1 MKSISIFF
9 CLIVLS
15 IGNIN
20 LNAKAEII
28 NDEVLK
34 VGLIVPLS
42 GKYGSIGKSILN
54 SLRIALNKI
63 DDNKIAIYPRD
74 NQADPEKTLLAG
86 KELSDLGV
94 SIIIGPIFHENLK
107 YVENLNNILFLTLSN
122 KDYDLPSNVIATGIN
137 AKSQLDRIILF
148 LKKENLSKTIVLI
161 PKSENESEL
170 KKYFSKVKFKFSN
183 IYSYD
188 TNPEKLT
195 KQIELITKYKERKYD
210 LNRRIKI
217 LEKSELE
224 EHKRELE
231 KLKTKDT
238 IGSLNFDSVIIADF
252 DQSLK
257 SVVTSFLY
265 ADVDYKRVK
274 LITLNQWFDETLFKE
289 NSTNNIYFPSVNYKN
304 YTKFRETYFINYNK
318 YPNNISIIAY
328 DIFGLIY
335 YMSKKNKKKLNIDS
349 FFKKNKFSG
358 NVGQFEINKNLINY
372 KLNLYQVSRG
382 KFKLIN

>member
-9 CLIVLS
+9 YLIVLS

-20 LNAKAEII
+20 FNAKAEII
-28 NDEVLK
+28 KDEVLK

-42 GKYGSIGKSILN
+42 GEYGSIGKSILN

-63 DDNKIAIYPRD
+63 NDNNIAIYPRD
-74 NQADPEKTLLAG
+74 NQADPEKTLLVG
-86 KELSDLGV
+86 RELSDLGV

-122 KDYDLPSNVIATGIN
+122 KDNNLPSNVIATGIN

-161 PKSENESEL
+161 PRSENESEL

-188 TNPEKLT
+188 TNPEKIT

-224 EHKRELE
+224 EHKRKLE
-231 KLKTKDT
+231 KLKKKDT

-252 DQSLK
+252 DKSLK

-265 ADVDYKRVK
+265 VDVDYKRVK

-304 YTKFRETYFINYNK
+304 YTKFRETYFINFNK

-335 YMSKKNKKKLNIDS
+335 YMSKKNEKKLDINS
-349 FFKKNKFSG
+349 FLKKNKFSG
-358 NVGQFEINKNLINY
+358 NVGQFEINKNLIDY
-372 KLNLYQVSRG
+372 KLNLYQVSKD
-382 KFKLIN
+382 KFKLID

>member
-170 KKYFSKVKFKFSN
+170 KKHFSKVKFKFSN

-224 EHKRELE
+224 AHKRELE
-231 KLKTKDT
+231 ELKKKDT
-238 IGSLNFDSVIIADF
+238 IGNLNFDSVIIADF

>member
-9 CLIVLS
+9 CLIILS

-20 LNAKAEII
+20 FNAKAEII
-28 NDEVLK
+28 KDEVLK

-42 GKYGSIGKSILN
+42 GEYGSVGKSILN
-54 SLRIALNKI
+54 SLRIALNRI
-63 DDNKIAIYPRD
+63 NDNNIVIYPRD

-122 KDYDLPSNVIATGIN
+122 KDNNLPPNVIATGIN

-161 PKSENESEL
+161 PRSENESEL

-188 TNPEKLT
+188 TDPEKLT
-195 KQIELITKYKERKYD
+195 KQIELITKYKERKND

-217 LEKSELE
+217 LENSELE
-224 EHKRELE
+224 AHKRELE
-231 KLKTKDT
+231 ELKKKDT
-238 IGSLNFDSVIIADF
+238 IGNLNFDSVIIADF

-304 YTKFRETYFINYNK
+304 YNKFKETYFINFNK

-335 YMSKKNKKKLNIDS
+335 YMSKKNEKKLDINS
-349 FFKKNKFSG
+349 FFKKDKFAG
-358 NVGQFEINKNLINY
+358 NIGKFEINKNIIDY
-372 KLNLYQVSRG
+372 KLNFYQVSKN

>member
-42 GKYGSIGKSILN
+42 GEYGSIGKSILN

-335 YMSKKNKKKLNIDS
+335 YISKKNKKKLNIDS

>member
-1 MKSISIFF
+1 MKLISIFF
-9 CLIVLS
+9 YLIVLS

-20 LNAKAEII
+20 FNAKAEII
-28 NDEVLK
+28 KDEVLK

-42 GKYGSIGKSILN
+42 GEYGSVGKSILN
-54 SLRIALNKI
+54 SLRIALNRI
-63 DDNKIAIYPRD
+63 NDNNIVIYPRD

-122 KDYDLPSNVIATGIN
+122 KDNNLPSNVIATGIN

-161 PKSENESEL
+161 PRSENESEL

-224 EHKRELE
+224 EHKRKLE
-231 KLKTKDT
+231 KLKKKDT

-252 DQSLK
+252 DKSLK

-265 ADVDYKRVK
+265 VDVDYKRVK
-274 LITLNQWFDETLFKE
+274 LIT
-289 NSTNNIYFPSVNYKN
+289 
-304 YTKFRETYFINYNK
+304 
-318 YPNNISIIAY
+318 
-328 DIFGLIY
+328 
-335 YMSKKNKKKLNIDS
+335 
-349 FFKKNKFSG
+349 
-358 NVGQFEINKNLINY
+358 
-372 KLNLYQVSRG
+372 
-382 KFKLIN
+382 

>member
-9 CLIVLS
+9 CLIILS

-20 LNAKAEII
+20 FNAKAEII
-28 NDEVLK
+28 KDEVLK

-42 GKYGSIGKSILN
+42 GEYGSVGKSILN
-54 SLRIALNKI
+54 SLRIALNRI
-63 DDNKIAIYPRD
+63 NDNNIVIYPRD

-122 KDYDLPSNVIATGIN
+122 KDNNLPPNVIATGIN

-161 PKSENESEL
+161 PRSENESEL

-188 TNPEKLT
+188 TDPEKLT
-195 KQIELITKYKERKYD
+195 KQIELITKYKERKND

-217 LEKSELE
+217 LENSELE
-224 EHKRELE
+224 AHKRELE
-231 KLKTKDT
+231 ELKKKDT
-238 IGSLNFDSVIIADF
+238 IGNLNFDSVIIADF

-304 YTKFRETYFINYNK
+304 YNKFKETYFINFK
-318 YPNNISIIAY
+318 TYPSEISIISY
-328 DIFGLIY
+328 DILGLIY
-335 YMSKKNKKKLNIDS
+335 YLNKKKNNKTNAEIFS
-349 FFKKNKFSG
+349 QKTKFSG
-358 NVGQFEINKNLINY
+358 NLGTFVINNKSINY
-372 KLNLYQVSRG
+372 DLEFYKVSNNKFEQV
-382 KFKLIN
+382 N

>member
-9 CLIVLS
+9 YLIVLS

-20 LNAKAEII
+20 FNAKAEII
-28 NDEVLK
+28 KDEVLK

-42 GKYGSIGKSILN
+42 GEYGSIGKSILN

-63 DDNKIAIYPRD
+63 NDNNIAIYPRD

-86 KELSDLGV
+86 KELSDFGV

-122 KDYDLPSNVIATGIN
+122 KDNNLPSNVIATGIN

-188 TNPEKLT
+188 TNPEKIT

-224 EHKRELE
+224 EHKRKLE
-231 KLKTKDT
+231 KLKKKDT

-252 DQSLK
+252 DKSLK

-265 ADVDYKRVK
+265 VDVDYKRVK

-304 YTKFRETYFINYNK
+304 YTKFRETYFINFNK

-335 YMSKKNKKKLNIDS
+335 YMSKKNEKKLDINS
-349 FFKKNKFSG
+349 FLKKNKFSG
-358 NVGQFEINKNLINY
+358 NVGQFEINKNLIDY
-372 KLNLYQVSRG
+372 KLNLYQVSKD
-382 KFKLIN
+382 KFKLID

>member
-1 MKSISIFF
+1 MKLISIFF
-9 CLIVLS
+9 YLIVLS

-20 LNAKAEII
+20 FNAKAEII
-28 NDEVLK
+28 KDEVLK

-42 GKYGSIGKSILN
+42 GEYGSVGKSILN

-63 DDNKIAIYPRD
+63 NDNNIAIYPRD
-74 NQADPEKTLLAG
+74 NQADPEKTLLVG
-86 KELSDLGV
+86 RELSDLGV

-122 KDYDLPSNVIATGIN
+122 KDNNLPSNVIATGIN

-161 PKSENESEL
+161 PRSENESEL

-188 TNPEKLT
+188 TNPEKIT

-224 EHKRELE
+224 EHKLELE
-231 KLKTKDT
+231 KLKKKDT

-252 DQSLK
+252 DKSLK

-265 ADVDYKRVK
+265 VDVDYKRVK

-304 YTKFRETYFINYNK
+304 YTKFRETYFINFNK

-335 YMSKKNKKKLNIDS
+335 YMSKKNEKKLDINS
-349 FFKKNKFSG
+349 FLKKNKFSG
-358 NVGQFEINKNLINY
+358 NVGQFEINKNLIDY
-372 KLNLYQVSRG
+372 KLNLYQVSKD
-382 KFKLIN
+382 KFKLID

>member
-1 MKSISIFF
+1 MKLISIFF
-9 CLIVLS
+9 YLIVLS

-20 LNAKAEII
+20 FNAKAEII
-28 NDEVLK
+28 KDEVLK

-42 GKYGSIGKSILN
+42 GEYGSVGKSILN

-63 DDNKIAIYPRD
+63 NDNNIAIYPRD
-74 NQADPEKTLLAG
+74 NQADPEKTLLVG
-86 KELSDLGV
+86 RELSDLGV

-122 KDYDLPSNVIATGIN
+122 KDNNLPSNVIATGIN

-161 PKSENESEL
+161 PRSENESEL

-188 TNPEKLT
+188 TNPEKIT

-224 EHKRELE
+224 EHKRKLE
-231 KLKTKDT
+231 KLKKKDT

-252 DQSLK
+252 DKSLK

-265 ADVDYKRVK
+265 VDVDYKRVK

-304 YTKFRETYFINYNK
+304 YTKFRETYFINFNK

-335 YMSKKNKKKLNIDS
+335 YMSKKNEKKLDINS
-349 FFKKNKFSG
+349 FLKKNKFSG
-358 NVGQFEINKNLINY
+358 NVGQFEINKNLIDY
-372 KLNLYQVSRG
+372 KLNLYQVSKD
-382 KFKLIN
+382 KFKLID

>member
-9 CLIVLS
+9 CFLILL

-20 LNAKAEII
+20 FNAKAETA

-42 GKYGSIGKSILN
+42 GEYASVGKSILN
-54 SLRIALNKI
+54 SVRIALNKI
-63 DDNKIAIYPRD
+63 NDNKIVIYPRD
-74 NQADPEKTLLAG
+74 NQGDPEKTFLAG

-94 SIIIGPIFHENLK
+94 SVIIGPILHKNLE
-107 YVENLNNILFLTLSN
+107 YVENLKNILFLTLSN
-122 KDYDLPSNVIATGIN
+122 KSNNLPSNVIATGIN
-137 AKSQLDRIILF
+137 AKSQLDRITLF

-161 PKSENESEL
+161 PKSENESEI
-170 KKYFSKVKFKFSN
+170 KEYFSKVKFKFSN
-183 IYSYD
+183 IYTYD
-188 TNPEKLT
+188 TEPEKLT
-195 KQIELITKYKERKYD
+195 KQIELITKYKERRKD
-210 LNRRIKI
+210 LERRIKI

-224 EHKRELE
+224 THKRELE
-231 KLKTKDT
+231 KLKKKDT
-238 IGSLNFDSVIIADF
+238 IGNLNFDSVIIADF

-289 NSTNNIYFPSVNYKN
+289 NSTNNIYFPSVNYNN
-304 YTKFRETYFINYNK
+304 YNEFRETYFINFNT

-335 YMSKKNKKKLNIDS
+335 YMSKKNKEKLDIKN
-349 FFKKNKFSG
+349 FLKKNKFSG
-358 NVGQFEINKNLINY
+358 SIGEFEINKNLIDY
-372 KLNLYQVSRG
+372 KLNFYQVSKD